1 MVAPALGI
9 RERCRG
15 VAFDTSFVREMEVDV
30 NATLGNLSPHARE
43 LEIAIPRRIDP
54 SDILGVTPLNADGSD
69 VGFTILNW
77 LFRN

>member
-1 MVAPALGI
+1 
-9 RERCRG
+9 
-15 VAFDTSFVREMEVDV
+15 MEVDV